1 MVPGSLPRGY
11 IGIMEKKMVTTI
23 TYRGY
28 CGAYSDLRQ
37 ALYSGE
43 SAQPRVF
50 RLKGLRVLGIT
61 MAAGT

>member
-1 MVPGSLPRGY
+1 
-11 IGIMEKKMVTTI
+11 MVTTI
-23 TYRGY
+23 ICRGY
-28 CGAYSDLRQ
+28 FEACSDLRQ

-50 RLKGLRVLGIT
+50 RVKGLRVLGIT